1 MFFFTYTAN
10 GYQNVL
16 FHVKGNLSDYSFER
30 IAEIRE
36 TLAVL
41 LNCTSKEILIGGAC
55 PSNSFLLVLS
65 IKETYSCKLSALKQC
80 DKDKLTKL
88 NIDYI
93 IVDLI
98 VINLESSKGNTFM
111 QYIFF
116 MVYIRIPY
124 TLFTSNLPAVI

>member
-1 MFFFTYTAN
+1 M
-10 GYQNVL
+10 
-16 FHVKGNLSDYSFER
+16 KGNLSDYSFER

-41 LNCTSKEILIGGAC
+41 LNCTLKEILIGGAC

-65 IKETYSCKLSALKQC
+65 IKETYSYKLTALKQC

-111 QYIFF
+111 QYICLW
-116 MVYIRIPY
+116 YISEFLILYLHP
-124 TLFTSNLPAVI
+124 TCPL